1 MMKCTDPSIVL
12 SYLGYPFPTMHS
24 AVTCSCSKSFG
35 ETTHNTEPCKAHRSP
50 NAAKSA
56 SLVKVPPLEGLAR
69 HIAHQTILNNAI
81 RTLCG
86 TLRFS

>member
-50 NAAKSA
+50 NDFEQRDSDPLWHS
-56 SLVKVPPLEGLAR
+56 SLFLTYNVR
-69 HIAHQTILNNAI
+69 MRIAIL
-81 RTLCG
+81 RT
-86 TLRFS
+86 FSS